1 MNFSKYFNTSSNFNF
16 KDGYKNRRSFILVIH
31 AASFKNFITCL
42 IISLSVTVAKAQSEI
57 DPIDIGFRKTL
68 HDRSVKIINT
78 LELKDSGKYNKVVDL
93 LTDQYFDLNKV
104 HDKTKESIAAIN
116 SLQLAAEEKI
126 SRIRNEEEKKAF
138 LLSELHKGFIAK
150 LQKTLVPEQI
160 EKIKDGM
167 TYRVM
172 PLTYTAYQDMIP
184 TLTPE
189 QKEKIYDWLK
199 EAREIAMDEGSSE
212 DKHKVFGKYKG
223 RINNYLSAEGYD
235 MKKEEKAWQERI
247 KEKKQREAEQISA
260 Q

>member
-57 DPIDIGFRKTL
+57 DPIEIGFRKTL

-93 LTDQYFDLNKV
+93 LTDQYFDLNKI
-104 HDKTKESIAAIN
+104 HDKTKGSIAAIN
-116 SLQLAAEEKI
+116 SQQLTGEEKT
-126 SRIRNEEEKKAF
+126 SRIRIEEEKKASQ
-138 LLSELHKGFIAK
+138 LSELHKEFIAK
-150 LQKTLVPEQI
+150 LQKSLSDEQI

-172 PLTYTAYQDMIP
+172 PITYTAYQDMIP
-184 TLTPE
+184 ALTPE
-189 QKEKIYDWLK
+189 QKEKIHDWLK
-199 EAREIAMDEGSSE
+199 EAREIAMDQGSSE
-212 DKHKVFGKYKG
+212 EKHKVFGKYKG
-223 RINNYLSAEGYD
+223 RINNYLSSQGYN
-235 MKKEEKAWQERI
+235 MKAEEKAWQQRI
-247 KEKKQREAEQISA
+247 KDREASNNNKA
-260 Q
+260 G